1 MLKSLKKQ
9 GLTGRNHTSEDKL
22 VPVILVLGSEMQR
35 LTRATF
41 QDGLNIFDLV
51 AQDAIKTNREVDMPI
66 LIAEPNHTHVCYY
79 QTSSIPIIAL
89 SIFNIIH

>member
-9 GLTGRNHTSEDKL
+9 RLTGRDYTSEDKL

-51 AQDAIKTNREVDMPI
+51 T
-66 LIAEPNHTHVCYY
+66 
-79 QTSSIPIIAL
+79 
-89 SIFNIIH
+89 